1 MSHFQLPWDANAAIT
16 PSLTMLSIGMHIGW
30 ALVLGAVS
38 ARLLRQ
44 TQFSLRVGITL
55 LVMAFCMLPSQWS
68 PSWWLGLAC
77 QTPSLVLQSLCGIYL
92 YQQWCMRDRV
102 VPSGVTETT
111 SWPIT
116 LLLIG
121 IGIGWLLALD
131 TFALLTVQLY
141 PIGFTPYAVLGALF
155 FACLLQLISARSDH
169 ALQRHHYRLLAVVV
183 LISIL
188 VHLITRLPTGNL
200 WDALIDP
207 WLWILAHLYGLNE
220 LISRIR
226 ASRQSEA

>member
-1 MSHFQLPWDANAAIT
+1 
-16 PSLTMLSIGMHIGW
+16 MLSIGMHIGW

-207 WLWILAHLYGLNE
+207 WLWVLAHWFAL
-220 LISRIR
+220 SRLKKSVF
-226 ASRQSEA
+226 A

>member
-1 MSHFQLPWDANAAIT
+1 MSSLQLPWDANAAIT
-16 PSLTMLSIGMHIGW
+16 PSLTVLSIGMRIGW

-77 QTPSLVLQSLCGIYL
+77 QTPSLVLQGLCGIYL
-92 YQQWCMRDRV
+92 YQQWCSRHDAL
-102 VPSGVTETT
+102 PSQLAENTT
-111 SWPIT
+111 WPIN
-116 LLLIG
+116 LLLIT

-141 PIGFTPYAVLGALF
+141 PIGFTPYAVLAALF

-169 ALQRHHYRLLAVVV
+169 APQRHHDRSLAVVV

-200 WDALIDP
+200 WDVLIDP
-207 WLWILAHLYGLNE
+207 WLWILAHWFVL
-220 LISRIR
+220 SRLKKSVF
-226 ASRQSEA
+226 A